1 MNSKNI
7 ITKLFLIAFSM
18 ITQASFAQKIYVN
31 VNAGYNFNSAP
42 VSSRNS
48 MSNGSSSTTYDRVD
62 ISLGKGTNIDA
73 AFGYMFNKHFGSELG
88 VSYLFGGTTIITNN
102 STSSKSTTNFS
113 SSMFR
118 IMPSIILS
126 TELGKIHP
134 YAKLG
139 VIVGSGSHTQTV
151 ENNFTNGSTNFTSTK
166 YDGGFAFGYF
176 SGFGANYKLNDK
188 ISLFGEIRIISM
200 AYAPNKAEV
209 TESKSNG
216 IDMLPNMTIRDKQTE
231 YSDSYTDDNNSS
243 SNTSVPRKSTKQ
255 SLPFSSIGVNLGI
268 RYYLK

>member
-7 ITKLFLIAFSM
+7 NTKLFLIVFSM

-31 VNAGYNFNSAP
+31 LNAGYNFNSAP
-42 VSSRNS
+42 FSSENS

-62 ISLGKGTNIDA
+62 ISLGKGANLDA
-73 AFGYMFNKHFGSELG
+73 ACGYMFDKHFGTELG
-88 VSYLFGGTTIITNN
+88 VSYLFGGTTTLTNN

-118 IMPSIILS
+118 IMPSVIMS
-126 TELGKIHP
+126 AELGKIHP

-139 VIVGSGSHTQTV
+139 VIVGSGSFTRTV
-151 ENNFTNGSTNFTSTK
+151 DNNVTSGSTNFTSTK

-176 SGFGANYKLNDK
+176 SGFGANYKINEK
-188 ISLFGEIRIISM
+188 ISLYGEISIISM
-200 AYAPNKAEV
+200 AYAPNKGEV
-209 TESKSNG
+209 TESKTNG
-216 IDMLPNMTIRDKQTE
+216 VDMLPNMTIRDKQTE
-231 YSDSYTDDNNSS
+231 YSDNYTYDNNSS
-243 SNTSVPRKSTKQ
+243 SNTSVPRKLTKA
-255 SLPFSSIGVNLGI
+255 SLPFSSIGFNLGI